1 MSMSTSE
8 GGKYA
13 KVVGECLL
21 SGFQISVGRRAIR
34 EDTWRLRK
42 ANAVVK
48 LLVLALTAFGQRSL
62 NLTTPGGSSENGWL
76 THPAYAGSCN
86 TASKR
91 PKREE

>member
-1 MSMSTSE
+1 MSMRISE
-8 GGKYA
+8 GGNNA
-13 KVVGECLL
+13 EVVRVWLL
-21 SGFQISVGRRAIR
+21 SRFQVCVGRRAIR
-34 EDTWRLRK
+34 EDTWPLRK

-62 NLTTPGGSSENGWL
+62 NLTTPGGSSDNGWL